1 MLLELS
7 LNYLFIFTIWKN
19 GVILLLMM
27 YLKSPLIKF
36 GIIEMF
42 VDVKKLFTFY
52 IFEIKEIYFSFQIL
66 NMHNQILFLKWD
78 FFS

>member
-1 MLLELS
+1 
-7 LNYLFIFTIWKN
+7 
-19 GVILLLMM
+19 M

-66 NMHNQILFLKWD
+66 NLHNQILFLKWD